1 MARCPMQE
9 GSMSDNATEKI
20 YRIVAVIFSKTKSN
34 TPRFLIL
41 HRCLNWHG
49 WELLKGQ
56 IEQNESKNEALLRE
70 IFEET
75 GLKNVRIV
83 KPIDHKMTFFDKVH
97 QKTCETFGFL
107 VEAKLDEPVTLEN
120 NVVTE
125 HDDFL
130 WTDQKT
136 VLEKLKFD
144 NTRSFFRAALVELSA
159 TG

>member
-1 MARCPMQE
+1 
-9 GSMSDNATEKI
+9 MSDNMLDSSKEKI
-20 YRIVAVIFSKTKSN
+20 HRIVAVIFSKTKSN
-34 TPRFLIL
+34 ETRFLIL
-41 HRCLNWHG
+41 HRCLNWRG

-56 IEQNESKNEALLRE
+56 VEQNESKAQALLRE

-83 KPIDHKMTFFDKVH
+83 KPVDHKMTFFDRVH

-107 VEAKLDEPVTLEN
+107 VEAKWDEPVSLEN
-120 NVVTE
+120 NNVAE
-125 HDDFL
+125 HDGFL

-144 NTRSFFRAALVELSA
+144 NMRDFFKAATTELHA
-159 TG
+159 